1 MSNANSLSNS
11 IGLYTRKP
19 MPAITALA
27 SAITTALTLE
37 YSNLR
42 GLSIGCR
49 KVERGQR
56 RKRIHAKLMAV
67 SAADFHRVRLDRGSP
82 GLVQLWRLTR
92 DYRKLTEEPGPPN
105 QHWSGSC
112 SPG

>member
-49 KVERGQR
+49 EVKGARDEKECTPEQQALRTVR
-56 RKRIHAKLMAV
+56 RQV
-67 SAADFHRVRLDRGSP
+67 GS
-82 GLVQLWRLTR
+82 GFAEL
-92 DYRKLTEEPGPPN
+92 
-105 QHWSGSC
+105 GSTVAFD
-112 SPG
+112 S